1 MTKLLSVNV
10 NGMQQL
16 SDSSYFE
23 QIVTMVTGK
32 WNTVLVNDNS
42 TYLTSSNY
50 NCTIQWK
57 YKVIASKFIT

>member
-1 MTKLLSVNV
+1 MNKILWVNV

-23 QIVTMVTGK
+23 QIVTIVTGK
-32 WNTVLVNDNS
+32 WDTVLVNINS

-50 NCTIQWK
+50 NYTLQWK
-57 YKVIASKFIT
+57 YKV